1 MLAIFWLIDT
11 VIGIYIFML
20 IGSAILSWLV
30 AFNVINTSNK
40 FVYMVGDFLYRV
52 TEPALRPIRRVI
64 PDLGGIDVS
73 PIILILVLQFANM
86 LIQTDVRA
94 ALLGY

>member
-30 AFNVINTSNK
+30 AFNVVNTSNK

-73 PIILILVLQFANM
+73 PIILILILQFANM
-86 LIQTDVRA
+86 LIQTDLRA